1 MIRLAFNIVFEP
13 MKLTSSNF
21 LFSVFCWLYAL
32 ITLIPVKFS
41 LNVIVMLSIL
51 ICNCLNKG
59 NAKIKRITIQIV
71 INGITTAKTIASLGF
86 V

>member
-1 MIRLAFNIVFEP
+1 
-13 MKLTSSNF
+13 
-21 LFSVFCWLYAL
+21 
-32 ITLIPVKFS
+32 
-41 LNVIVMLSIL
+41 MLSIL

-59 NAKIKRITIQIV
+59 NANIKRMTIQIV